1 MQKEKTLWIEWM
13 NSLFSFTRFTQHFW
27 LALSSSL
34 LTYYLAFVLFLFFS
48 LPNSFDWPPPS
59 LILFLLSF
67 FLSLLF
73 PLIEW
78 VQVLFSQVQV
88 VISSV
93 QWWWW
98 SLTPKTKFNLG
109 HSLVPQ
115 KRKTVVQCCTLLNE
129 CIWPPPP
136 MIMGHISLSLS
147 HSFIPW
153 GPTIPSLMWSHVVN
167 ERKKERTRCPKK

>member
-67 FLSLLF
+67 FLSLRF

-78 VQVLFSQVQV
+78 AQVLFSQVQV

-93 QWWWW
+93 QWWRW
-98 SLTPKTKFNLG
+98 SLTPKT
-109 HSLVPQ
+109 
-115 KRKTVVQCCTLLNE
+115 TVQCWTLFSTPKKKKRLYSAVHCWMNAYGLLLL
-129 CIWPPPP
+129 WLW
-136 MIMGHISLSLS
+136 GTSLS
-147 HSFIPW
+147 HSFIHPMRSYH
-153 GPTIPSLMWSHVVN
+153 PISHVISCSQW
-167 ERKKERTRCPKK
+167 KKEMVGKK